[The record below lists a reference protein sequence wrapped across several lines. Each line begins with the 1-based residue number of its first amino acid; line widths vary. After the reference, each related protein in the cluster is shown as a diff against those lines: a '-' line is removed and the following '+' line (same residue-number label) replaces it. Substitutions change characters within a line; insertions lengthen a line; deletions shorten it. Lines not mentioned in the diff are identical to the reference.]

1 MPGVYFYEGVRQ
13 AVPLPTKYK
22 RTDHDQFATCA
33 HSFAGASVSPR
44 GATWRKRLLSELLW
58 TKDEFPEK
66 QGLFYYQ
73 KVKSK
78 YHT

>member
-1 MPGVYFYEGVRQ
+1 MINSPLVLTLLPEQVFLSVAQPG
-13 AVPLPTKYK
+13 AI
-22 RTDHDQFATCA
+22 
-33 HSFAGASVSPR
+33 
-44 GATWRKRLLSELLW
+44 RLLSELLW

>member
-1 MPGVYFYEGVRQ
+1 MPGVYMINS
-13 AVPLPTKYK
+13 PLVLTLLPE
-22 RTDHDQFATCA
+22 QVFLPVVQP
-33 HSFAGASVSPR
+33 GAI
-44 GATWRKRLLSELLW
+44 RLLSELLW